1 MAEKTGRNDTAF
13 DQSIPPFN
21 KNFNVY
27 YVLGNS
33 LDAGVTAMNKTDKN
47 LCPHE
52 AYILVEKEDQET
64 KELKYVV
71 CQMVIKPTQKNC
83 KNSLRQI

>member
-1 MAEKTGRNDTAF
+1 MAEKIGRNDAAF
-13 DQSIPPFN
+13 DQSISPLN

-27 YVLGNS
+27 YVLGTS

-47 LCPHE
+47 LCHHE
-52 AYILVEKEDQET
+52 AYILVEKENQET

-71 CQMVIKPTQKNC
+71 CQMEIKSIQKN
-83 KNSLRQI
+83 